1 MLRQKL
7 RGVDKEAT
15 INSKRELASSRRDIQ
30 TAKNNG
36 FQTFH
41 VIVNMCHVMAY
52 EFELGSNSK
61 SLN

>member
-15 INSKRELASSRRDIQ
+15 INSKRELASSGRDIQ

-36 FQTFH
+36 FQTFP

-52 EFELGSNSK
+52 KFELGSL
-61 SLN
+61 SL